1 MKDKKLISNAIFLTT
16 ITEKKAFKKPLYLNF
31 DMIDILI
38 PLKSLIS
45 DYVWFVKNLDYDG
58 PDIPDGKALMYEE
71 LIYFFSNC
79 IQTIDGTLFGF
90 NRKEITNCNVQ
101 QTWES
106 LNVLKFENANCQIE
120 IRAVDSS
127 FFEVY
132 SRTEKIPELLDLTF
146 VISVLPGKS
155 WGAT

>member
-1 MKDKKLISNAIFLTT
+1 MKDKKPILNDIFLTT
-16 ITEKKAFKKPLYLNF
+16 VTKKKAFKRPHYLNF

-38 PLKSLIS
+38 SLKSLIS

-58 PDIPDGKALMYEE
+58 PAIPDGKVLMYEE

-90 NRKEITNCNVQ
+90 NRKEIANSNVQ
-101 QTWES
+101 KTWES
-106 LNVLKFENANCQIE
+106 LNLLKFENSNCEIE

-132 SRTEKIPELLDLTF
+132 SRTQKIPEILDLTY
-146 VISVLPGKS
+146 VISVLPGTS